1 MIISVTLSSLIIIFL
16 IALII
21 GIVMGVSLARPNI
34 R

>member
-1 MIISVTLSSLIIIFL
+1 MIELSLASIIIIFL

-21 GIVMGVSLARPNI
+21 GLIIGVSLSRPHI